1 MLDIFQSNFDK
12 LVKEKNFSPEELKIK
27 KLNFDNFLKNGFPN
41 KKLEDWK
48 FLDLNQILNSEFKNF
63 DFDQEKFDTQ
73 IEFFKIIKDFDHNQ
87 IFLLDGELFK
97 NNFEF
102 DNLDKIKI
110 SNREY
115 FNEKI
120 NKNSLVNLNY
130 AFAKKSIKIE
140 VLKGYRANKP
150 IVIYNYIS
158 DQAKSSVINL
168 NINIELGENSTL
180 ELINLSNSPKC
191 SNFLNSYCGINIK
204 DNATLKAFNINE
216 GKTNTI
222 EYNYNEIDLR
232 KNSHLEYFIY
242 STGSTFAKHEI
253 KCSLNQ
259 PYGSA
264 VINGVLNLEK
274 DNQHEIKTVI
284 NHNYENC
291 RSYQLIKNALNDNSK
306 GVYQGKIFVDQKA
319 QKTDGYQLS
328 RALLLSE
335 ETEFNAKPELEIYA
349 DDVKCSHGSTSGNID
364 ENAIFYLMSRGLS
377 YNQSRKL
384 LINGFLQ
391 EVIEKISTP
400 EIKKLIKK
408 ITGIRDEN

>member
-12 LVKEKNFSPEELKIK
+12 LVKEKNFSPEELRIK

-48 FLDLNQILNSEFKNF
+48 FLDLNQILNSEFENF
-63 DFDQEKFDTQ
+63 DFNQAKFNTQ

-102 DNLDKIKI
+102 DDLDKIKI

-120 NKNSLVNLNY
+120 NKNSLVNLNH
-130 AFAKKSIKIE
+130 AFIKKSIKIE

-158 DQAKSSVINL
+158 DQAKSSVINS
-168 NINIELGENSTL
+168 NINIELGENSAL

-191 SNFLNSYCGINIK
+191 SNFLNSYCSINIK

-222 EYNYNEIDLR
+222 EYNYNDIDLS

-242 STGSTFAKHEI
+242 STGSTFAKYEI
-253 KCSLNQ
+253 NCSLNQ

-284 NHNYENC
+284 NHNDENC

-377 YNQSRKL
+377 YNQSRQL

>member
-1 MLDIFQSNFDK
+1 MFDIFQSNFDK
-12 LVKEKNFSPEELKIK
+12 LVKEKNFSPEVLKIK

-63 DFDQEKFDTQ
+63 DFDQAKFDTQ
-73 IEFFKIIKDFDHNQ
+73 IEFFKVIKNFDHNQ

-102 DNLDKIKI
+102 DDLDKIKI

-120 NKNSLVNLNY
+120 NKNSLVNLNH
-130 AFAKKSIKIE
+130 AFTKKSIKIE
-140 VLKGYRANKP
+140 VLKGYRAKKP

-158 DQAKSSVINL
+158 DQAKSSVINS

-222 EYNYNEIDLR
+222 EYNYNEIDLS

-253 KCSLNQ
+253 YCSFNQ

-284 NHNYENC
+284 NHNDENC

-377 YNQSRKL
+377 YNQSRQL

>member
-1 MLDIFQSNFDK
+1 MFDIFQSNFDK

-27 KLNFDNFLKNGFPN
+27 KLNFDNFLKKGFPN

-63 DFDQEKFDTQ
+63 DFDQAKFDTQ
-73 IEFFKIIKDFDHNQ
+73 IEFFKVIKDFDHNK

-102 DNLDKIKI
+102 DDLDKIKI

-115 FNEKI
+115 FNKKI
-120 NKNSLVNLNY
+120 NKNSLVNLNH
-130 AFAKKSIKIE
+130 AFTKKSIKIE

-158 DQAKSSVINL
+158 DQAKSSVINS

-191 SNFLNSYCGINIK
+191 SNFLNSYCAIDIK
-204 DNATLKAFNINE
+204 DNATLKAFNIIE
-216 GKTNTI
+216 GKINTI
-222 EYNYNEIDLR
+222 EYNYNEIDLS

-242 STGSTFAKHEI
+242 STGSMFAKHEI
-253 KCSLNQ
+253 NCSLNQ

-284 NHNYENC
+284 NHNDENC

-377 YNQSRKL
+377 YNQSRQL

>member
-48 FLDLNQILNSEFKNF
+48 FLDLNQILNSEFENF
-63 DFDQEKFDTQ
+63 DFDQAKFDTQ

-102 DNLDKIKI
+102 DDLDKIKI

-120 NKNSLVNLNY
+120 NKNSLVNLNH
-130 AFAKKSIKIE
+130 AFTKKSIKIE

-158 DQAKSSVINL
+158 DQAKSSVINS
-168 NINIELGENSTL
+168 NINIELGENSAL
-180 ELINLSNSPKC
+180 ELINLSNTPKC

-222 EYNYNEIDLR
+222 EYNYNEIDLS

-242 STGSTFAKHEI
+242 
-253 KCSLNQ
+253 
-259 PYGSA
+259 
-264 VINGVLNLEK
+264 
-274 DNQHEIKTVI
+274 
-284 NHNYENC
+284 
-291 RSYQLIKNALNDNSK
+291 
-306 GVYQGKIFVDQKA
+306 
-319 QKTDGYQLS
+319 
-328 RALLLSE
+328 
-335 ETEFNAKPELEIYA
+335 
-349 DDVKCSHGSTSGNID
+349 
-364 ENAIFYLMSRGLS
+364 
-377 YNQSRKL
+377 
-384 LINGFLQ
+384 
-391 EVIEKISTP
+391 
-400 EIKKLIKK
+400 
-408 ITGIRDEN
+408 